1 MSQSLPKIVVIVGP
15 TASGKTDL
23 SLHLATR
30 FNGEIISADSR
41 QVYKK
46 MTIGTAKPAG
56 EWKMYEGKKRYLV
69 EGIPHYGIDI
79 IDPGKAFSM
88 ADFKTLATDVI
99 KDITE
104 RGKVPFI
111 VGGTGLYVWGVVDNL
126 TIPASAPNKKLRREF
141 ELKSLDQLT
150 ELLKRIDPEA
160 AAMVDLKNKRRVLR
174 ALEVGITTGESF
186 VKQRLHGEP
195 LYETLQFGIALEKE
209 ELNRRIAHRVNTQM
223 QAGLLKEVTILS
235 KKYGWELSSMSGI
248 GYKELG
254 FYLRGEMTLVE
265 AIELLMRDTR
275 RYAKRQLV
283 WFKRDKRIQWLTG
296 EEIEEQAAKQIETFL
311 KK

>member
-1 MSQSLPKIVVIVGP
+1 VAQSLPKIVVIVGP

-23 SLHLATR
+23 SLHLATK

-56 EWKMYEGKKRYLV
+56 EWKMYEGKKRFLV
-69 EGIPHYGIDI
+69 GGIPHYGIDI
-79 IDPGKAFSM
+79 VDPGKTFSM
-88 ADFKTLATDVI
+88 ADFKTLATEAI
-99 KDITE
+99 KDIIE
-104 RGKVPFI
+104 RGKVPFV
-111 VGGTGLYVWGVVDNL
+111 VGGTGLYVWGLVDNL

-141 ELKSLDQLT
+141 ELKTLGQLVA
-150 ELLKRIDPEA
+150 LLERIDPEA

-186 VKQRLHGEP
+186 VKQRQHGEP
-195 LYETLQFGIALEKE
+195 LYETLQLGIAIEKE
-209 ELNRRIAHRVNTQM
+209 ELNRRIAFRVNAQM
-223 QAGLLKEVTILS
+223 QAGLLKEVSALS

-248 GYKELG
+248 GYKEFG

-265 AIELLMRDTR
+265 VMELLMRDTR
-275 RYAKRQLV
+275 RYAKRQLI
-283 WFKRDKRIQWLTG
+283 WFKRDKRIQWLIG
-296 EEIEEQAAKQIETFL
+296 EKIEEQAANRIATFI